1 MIIFLYGKD
10 TYRSKQQLKKMVDKF
25 KVERD
30 PQGYN
35 VVELDCNKETSG
47 NIMSQLLTSPFLA
60 DKKMIILKNL
70 LSNSD
75 HKDFL
80 PELMARIESTQ
91 GGPSYSGKKGLP
103 EENIVMFWEGNDTF
117 KTKNAKTFFALLKKE
132 KFAQSFPEMKGF
144 ELSNWIKSEIVSRG
158 GKIEM
163 KALNFLSSNFGS
175 DMWTL
180 STLIDQLVSYT
191 NEEITLGDVQK
202 FVEEKV
208 DDSIF
213 NLVDAIVAGQK
224 DKAFKMIRKQYENG
238 EDAQY
243 IFAMILRQFRIL
255 LEMREVYEKQDN
267 IHSSDLAKMLGLHP
281 FVVTKSMSFVKR
293 YTLSQIKDIYLKL
306 LEMDTKTK
314 TGQGGQS
321 FLLDVFVG
329 TI

>member
-1 MIIFLYGKD
+1 CD
-10 TYRSKQQLKKMVDKF
+10 
-25 KVERD
+25 
-30 PQGYN
+30 
-35 VVELDCNKETSG
+35 KETSG

-60 DKKMIILKNL
+60 DKKMIVLKNL

-80 PELMARIESTQ
+80 PEILARIEENRF
-91 GGPSYSGKKGLP
+91 P
-103 EENIVMFWEGNDTF
+103 EENIIVFWESNDTF
-117 KTKNAKTFFALLKKE
+117 KTKNAKTFFAFLQKE
-132 KFAQSFPEMKGF
+132 KFAQTFPELKGF
-144 ELSNWIKSEIVSRG
+144 EFSNWIKEEISLRG
-158 GKIEM
+158 SKIEM

-191 NEEITLGDVQK
+191 NEEITLSDVQK

-208 DDSIF
+208 DDNIF

-224 DKAFKMIRKQYENG
+224 AKAFKMIRKQYENG

-243 IFAMILRQFRIL
+243 IFAMLLRQFRIL
-255 LEMREVYEKQDN
+255 LEMREIYEKQNN
-267 IHSSDLAKMLGLHP
+267 IQSIELAKMLGLHP
-281 FVVTKSMSFVKR
+281 FVVSKSFVFVKR

-329 TI
+329 TAMSS

>member
-10 TYRSKQQLKKMVDKF
+10 TFRSRQQLKKMVDKF
-25 KVERD
+25 KVDRD

-35 VVELDCNKETSG
+35 VVDLDCDKETSG
-47 NIMSQLLTSPFLA
+47 NIMSQLLTAPFLS
-60 DKKMIILKNL
+60 DKKMIVLKNL
-70 LSNSD
+70 LSNSE

-80 PELMARIESTQ
+80 LELMSRIED
-91 GGPSYSGKKGLP
+91 KKLP
-103 EENIVMFWEGNDTF
+103 EENIVIFWESNDTF

-132 KFAQSFPEMKGF
+132 KIVQSFPELKGF
-144 ELSNWIKSEIVSRG
+144 ELNNWIKSEFTTRG

-163 KALNFLSSNFGS
+163 KALSFLVNNFGS
-175 DMWTL
+175 DMWAL
-180 STLIDQLVSYT
+180 STMIDQLISYT
-191 NEEITLGDVQK
+191 QEEINLSDVQK

-208 DDSIF
+208 DDNIF

-224 DKAFKMIRKQYENG
+224 NKAFKMIRKQYANG
-238 EDAQY
+238 ENAQY
-243 IFAMILRQFRIL
+243 IFAMLLRQFRIL
-255 LEMREVYEKQDN
+255 LEMREIYEKQDN
-267 IHSSDLAKMLGLHP
+267 LHSNDLAKMLGFHP
-281 FVVTKSMSFVKR
+281 FVVTKSMVFVKR

-314 TGQGGQS
+314 TGRGNQS

>member
-1 MIIFLYGKD
+1 MLIFLYGKD
-10 TYRSKQQLKKMVDKF
+10 TYRSKQQLKKMIEKF

-35 VVELDCNKETSG
+35 VVELDCDKETSG

-60 DKKMIILKNL
+60 DKKMIVLKNL
-70 LSNSD
+70 LSNSE

-80 PELMARIESTQ
+80 LELMTRIEENR
-91 GGPSYSGKKGLP
+91 LP
-103 EENIVMFWEGNDTF
+103 EENIVVFWESNDTF
-117 KTKNAKTFFALLKKE
+117 KTKNAKTLFEKLKKE
-132 KFAQSFPEMKGF
+132 KFAQTFPELKGF
-144 ELSNWIKSEIVSRG
+144 EISNWIKNEIISRG

-163 KALNFLSSNFGS
+163 KALNFLVTNFAS
-175 DMWTL
+175 DMWSLATF
-180 STLIDQLVSYT
+180 IDQLVSYT
-191 NEEITLGDVQK
+191 TQEITLSDVQK
-202 FVEEKV
+202 FVVEKV
-208 DDSIF
+208 DDNIF

-224 DKAFKMIRKQYENG
+224 AKAFKMIRKQYENG
-238 EDAQY
+238 EDAQF

-255 LEMREVYEKQDN
+255 LEMREVYEKKDN
-267 IHSSDLAKMLGLHP
+267 INSNDLAKMLGLHP
-281 FVVTKSMSFVKR
+281 FVVTKSFAFVKR

-329 TI
+329 TVPSS

>member
-25 KVERD
+25 KIDRD

-35 VVELDCNKETSG
+35 VVELDCEKEDSG
-47 NIMSQLLTSPFLA
+47 KIMSEVLATPFLA
-60 DKKMIILKNL
+60 DKRMTVLKNL
-70 LSNSD
+70 LSASQ

-80 PELMARIESTQ
+80 VEIIVRIEENRF
-91 GGPSYSGKKGLP
+91 P
-103 EENIVMFWEGNDTF
+103 EENIIIFWEGNDTF
-117 KTKNAKTFFALLKKE
+117 KTKNAKTLFEKLKKE
-132 KFAQSFPEMKGF
+132 KFAQTFPELKGF
-144 ELSNWIKSEIVSRG
+144 EISNWIKSEIVSRG

-163 KALNFLSSNFGS
+163 KALNFLSSKFGS
-175 DMWTL
+175 DMWLL
-180 STLIDQLVSYT
+180 STLINQLISYT
-191 NEEITLGDVQK
+191 NEEINLSDVQK

-208 DDSIF
+208 DDNIF

-224 DKAFKMIRKQYENG
+224 NKAFKMIRKQYENG
-238 EDAQY
+238 EDAQF

-255 LEMREVYEKQDN
+255 LEMREVFEKQNN
-267 IHSSDLAKMLGLHP
+267 ISSSDLAKMLGIHP
-281 FVVTKSMSFVKR
+281 FVVSKSSVFVKS
-293 YTLSQIKDIYLKL
+293 YTLNQIKDIYLKL

-329 TI
+329 TVPSS